1 VVGVVGVVVGTLL
14 ATPILRRLPETT
26 FRRFV
31 FALITALG
39 VLLLVAPGS

>member
-1 VVGVVGVVVGTLL
+1 VVTGTLL
-14 ATPILRRLPETT
+14 ATPILRRLPEAT

-31 FALITALG
+31 FLLVAGLG